1 MRAKSKQG
9 SLFVIIFIA
18 SILFSFLY
26 LAGLF
31 SNLQQGLSTGLY
43 GGLTPRQD
51 IAIIAIDDKSLQEI
65 GRWPWDRAVFAD
77 LIKKLYKAKVVGI
90 DVAFFEYSNNESDA
104 ALVDAVKQ
112 AGNVIIPVEYTSYSK
127 EEGQVV
133 GKGTLFPIKGLDKAA
148 LGLGYINILTDSDG
162 MSRAVNLNVKGD
174 YDSFAK
180 AVYKK
185 YTSKDYKVD
194 SSRFLINFVGAPG
207 SFVTYSF
214 SDVLSGKVNVSKFKD
229 KLVFI
234 GATAPDL
241 HDSYFVPTSSG
252 KAMPGVEIHANTLQ
266 TMLENK
272 ELHNE
277 DWSLVVLSIFACLF
291 LVAFLVSR
299 LNPWLV
305 FAISLLL
312 AIIYIVLAIY
322 SFSNNI
328 ILNLIYVPLSLLA
341 GYSISLVF
349 YFIIERKEKKQ
360 VMDAFSKY
368 VSPILVKEIMDEPDQ
383 LKLGGD
389 KKELTIL
396 FSDIRGF
403 TSLSEKMKPE
413 ELVHL
418 LNEYLSDMTKIIM
431 EQRGLV
437 DKFIGDAIMAFWGA
451 PLKENKHAD
460 LACESALGMKAK
472 LEELNKKW
480 SKEGLPYLKIGIG
493 IHTGKAVVG
502 NIGSEER
509 FDYTAI
515 GDDVNLSSR
524 LEGVTK
530 QYDVYI
536 LISEFTLNELSKE
549 FIVRELDHVTVKG
562 KNKPI
567 KIYEVLGKEGKISK
581 ELLEIKAHFE
591 EGLSLYRKQEW
602 DDAIKAF
609 HKSLNLGDKTSK
621 IFIDRCEEFK
631 KAPPAKDWEGIW
643 NLKEK

>member
-1 MRAKSKQG
+1 
-9 SLFVIIFIA
+9 
-18 SILFSFLY
+18 
-26 LAGLF
+26 
-31 SNLQQGLSTGLY
+31 
-43 GGLTPRQD
+43 
-51 IAIIAIDDKSLQEI
+51 
-65 GRWPWDRAVFAD
+65 
-77 LIKKLYKAKVVGI
+77 
-90 DVAFFEYSNNESDA
+90 
-104 ALVDAVKQ
+104 
-112 AGNVIIPVEYTSYSK
+112 
-127 EEGQVV
+127 
-133 GKGTLFPIKGLDKAA
+133 
-148 LGLGYINILTDSDG
+148 
-162 MSRAVNLNVKGD
+162 
-174 YDSFAK
+174 
-180 AVYKK
+180 
-185 YTSKDYKVD
+185 
-194 SSRFLINFVGAPG
+194 
-207 SFVTYSF
+207 
-214 SDVLSGKVNVSKFKD
+214 
-229 KLVFI
+229 
-234 GATAPDL
+234 
-241 HDSYFVPTSSG
+241 
-252 KAMPGVEIHANTLQ
+252 
-266 TMLENK
+266 
-272 ELHNE
+272 
-277 DWSLVVLSIFACLF
+277 
-291 LVAFLVSR
+291 
-299 LNPWLV
+299 
-305 FAISLLL
+305 
-312 AIIYIVLAIY
+312 
-322 SFSNNI
+322 
-328 ILNLIYVPLSLLA
+328 
-341 GYSISLVF
+341 
-349 YFIIERKEKKQ
+349 
-360 VMDAFSKY
+360 
-368 VSPILVKEIMDEPDQ
+368 LVKEIMKEPEQ

-451 PLKENKHAD
+451 PLKEKKHAD

-562 KNKPI
+562 KNHPI

-581 ELLEIKAHFE
+581 ELLEIKEHFE
-591 EGLSLYRKQEW
+591 EGLELYKKQKW

-621 IFIDRCEEFK
+621 IFIERCEEFK
-631 KAPPAKDWEGIW
+631 KNPPVKDWDGVW

>member
-43 GGLTPRQD
+43 GGLTPRED
-51 IAIIAIDDKSLQEI
+51 IAIIA
-65 GRWPWDRAVFAD
+65 WPWDRAVFAD
-77 LIKKLYKAKVVGI
+77 LIKKLDNAKVLGI
-90 DVAFFEYSNNESDA
+90 DVAFFEYSNNKSDS
-104 ALVDAVKQ
+104 ALIDAVNE
-112 AGNVIIPVEYTSYSK
+112 AGNVIIPVEYTSYAK
-127 EEGQVV
+127 EGNQVV

-162 MSRAVNLNVKGD
+162 MSRAVNVNVKGD
-174 YDSFAK
+174 YESFATE
-180 AVYKK
+180 VYKK
-185 YTSKDYKVD
+185 YTSKDYKAG

-207 SFVTYSF
+207 SFATYSF
-214 SDVLSGKVNVSKFKD
+214 SDVLSGKVNVSIFKD
-229 KLVFI
+229 KIVLI

-241 HDSYFVPTSSG
+241 HDAYFVPTSYG

-266 TMLENK
+266 SMIEGK

-277 DWSLVVLSIFACLF
+277 NSILVIISIFVAVF
-291 LVAFLVSR
+291 LIAFLVSKY
-299 LNPWLV
+299 NPWIV
-305 FAISLLL
+305 FGISFVLIIVNTLLG
-312 AIIYIVLAIY
+312 IYL
-322 SFSNNI
+322 FNKNI
-328 ILNLIYVPLSLLA
+328 ILNLFYVPFSLIIGYSLSLI
-341 GYSISLVF
+341 YF
-349 YFIIERKEKKQ
+349 FIIERKEKKHI
-360 VMDAFSKY
+360 MDAFSKY
-368 VSPILVKEIMDEPDQ
+368 VSPVLVKEIMKEPEQ

-451 PLKENKHAD
+451 PLKEKKHAD

-562 KNKPI
+562 KNHPI

-581 ELLEIKAHFE
+581 ELLEIKEHFE
-591 EGLSLYRKQEW
+591 EGLELYKKQKW

-621 IFIDRCEEFK
+621 IFIERCEEFK
-631 KAPPAKDWEGIW
+631 KNPPVKDWDGVW